1 MSVVLNTFRASDVCS
16 VMSVGYSPY
25 SLLRIL
31 YTCATLSACIPLPLP
46 PSPFFFL
53 LPSPTPSL
61 PPPLPSFLSLHTH
74 RSLDVNSPLYLGGLE
89 SHLSELHLSS
99 TSYQGCISNVSLN
112 GALMDLGSP
121 LRSRGTE
128 SGCPPLDVTCSSRQV
143 MCTGEECEEM
153 WNGTVCS
160 CGDNCQRG
168 E

>member
-1 MSVVLNTFRASDVCS
+1 MLLCQLAFL
-16 VMSVGYSPY
+16 SPFLPPPSSFFSPLPPPS
-25 SLLRIL
+25 SLPLL
-31 YTCATLSACIPLPLP
+31 LSSPLSHPLP

-74 RSLDVNSPLYLGGLE
+74 RSLDVNAPLYLGGLE
-89 SHLSELHLSS
+89 IHLSELPLSS
-99 TSYQGCISNVSLN
+99 TSYQGCISSVSLN

-121 LRSRGTE
+121 LRSHGTE
-128 SGCPPLDVTCSSRQV
+128 SGCPPLDVTCSSHQV
-143 MCTGEECEEM
+143 MCREGEECEEM